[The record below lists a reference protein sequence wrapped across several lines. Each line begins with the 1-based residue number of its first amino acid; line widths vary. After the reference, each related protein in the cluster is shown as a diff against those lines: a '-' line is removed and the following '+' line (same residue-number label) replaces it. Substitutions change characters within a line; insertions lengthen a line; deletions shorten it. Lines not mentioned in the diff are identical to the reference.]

1 VAGQSLQNNS
11 KKEKSKAMKYLKY
24 KDVISITQR
33 LHLIS
38 DEIDYLRFMF
48 ANKRIDYDYDHL
60 NDDEYISPI
69 GYIHQLQL
77 TRIKIDELKDKVFTF
92 IETPYR
98 MFMERVNIYI
108 GGMYRELKF
117 WMMFTKRIRDNN
129 VL

>member
-1 VAGQSLQNNS
+1 
-11 KKEKSKAMKYLKY
+11 MKYLKY